1 MAVLSMIPPLAILPI
16 LFIVFG
22 LDELSKVMLIVI
34 GITPVLAR
42 DLEQRAREIPAEL
55 LVKAQT
61 LGANSW
67 TAVLRDTA
75 AIAGAAAAIAAAD
88 ARGGLAIPDL
98 VRRRFRRRPAWAIGS
113 SWCDATCRWMSSCPM
128 WPGSRSWPG
137 RWTGRCA

>member
-67 TAVLRDTA
+67 TAVLRVILPQLLA
-75 AIAGAAAAIAAAD
+75 RLLLSLRLMLGAAWLFLISSEAISATA
-88 ARGGLAIPDL
+88 GLGYRIFL
-98 VRRRFRRRPAWAIGS
+98 VRRYMSMDVILPYVAWI
-113 SWCDATCRWMSSCPM
+113 TL
-128 WPGSRSWPG
+128 WPG